1 MNTKTVFAITI
12 IIILLP
18 QFSVAQDFDE
28 YVRQQQAKF
37 SAYTDKINKEFDEYR
52 QRMNAEYAEM
62 MKNKWQETDVQEAMP
77 VPKRPEPSQPVV
89 KPDDSPA
96 PIMRMPS
103 AKVVELPKQEMP
115 APERPIKVP
124 ATASPNFKFKFHNT
138 ECKVTLGNDMKISLA
153 DAYEQSA
160 SAAWSAMSEKGYD
173 MLAGECLSERERLE
187 LNDWGYIEMVKTLAE
202 TFLGKGNSAT
212 IMQTYI
218 LVQSGYK
225 VRLARCGNRLALLV
239 PFANKVY
246 ARQYLVIDGE
256 KFYDIYGTG
265 GGTYYVFNRSFSGE
279 KTASTCITHEPQL
292 EYAPT
297 EKKAYSAWRYPN
309 LKVNANT
316 NKNLIDFYSTF
327 PITDNWSGYVGASL
341 SEKLKEE
348 LYPALKE
355 QMKGRNSMGCVSL
368 LLNFVQTAFQYKSDW
383 DQFGYEKPFFGD
395 ELFYY
400 PYCDCEDRSILFYIL
415 VKELVGV
422 DVVLLDYPDHIATAV
437 CLPEEYDIKGCY
449 FMVGGKKYYIC
460 DPTYIGA
467 PIGDCMNQYKD
478 KVPNIIRISK

>member
-89 KPDDSPA
+89 KLDDSPA
-96 PIMRMPS
+96 SIMRMSS

-124 ATASPNFKFKFHNT
+124 PATSPNFKFKFHNT

-202 TFLGKGNSAT
+202 TYLGKGNSAV

-239 PFANKVY
+239 PFTNKVY
-246 ARQYLVIDGE
+246 ARQYIEIDGE

-297 EKKAYSAWRYPN
+297 EKNAYSAWRYPN